1 VTSAVSV
8 SDPQALIGTRPTVAE
23 ALALGAAVLAAAG
36 VEPARVDAEWLLAHV
51 LVVSRTALGLQPLR
65 LLEPPVD
72 ASYAA
77 ALRRRMGREP
87 LQHIVG
93 SQPFRHV
100 TVQVSAAALV
110 PRPETEVLAG
120 WALALLPPPP
130 RRPVVIDVGTGTGC
144 IACTL
149 AVERPDAEV
158 IAVDVSPDAV
168 ALAQANVYTL
178 GLATRVH
185 VGVSDLFAALG
196 AAMEADVI
204 VSNPPYLPSG
214 LIETLPPEVSR
225 HDPRVA
231 LDGGAD
237 GLDVIR
243 RLTREAP
250 ERLRTGG
257 ALVLET
263 AGGAQ
268 LREVVSL
275 LGRAGLVGLET
286 RADLAGVERFVAGRR
301 PA

>member
-1 VTSAVSV
+1 
-8 SDPQALIGTRPTVAE
+8 
-23 ALALGAAVLAAAG
+23 
-36 VEPARVDAEWLLAHV
+36 
-51 LVVSRTALGLQPLR
+51 
-65 LLEPPVD
+65 
-72 ASYAA
+72 
-77 ALRRRMGREP
+77 
-87 LQHIVG
+87 
-93 SQPFRHV
+93 
-100 TVQVSAAALV
+100 
-110 PRPETEVLAG
+110 
-120 WALALLPPPP
+120 
-130 RRPVVIDVGTGTGC
+130 
-144 IACTL
+144 
-149 AVERPDAEV
+149 
-158 IAVDVSPDAV
+158 V